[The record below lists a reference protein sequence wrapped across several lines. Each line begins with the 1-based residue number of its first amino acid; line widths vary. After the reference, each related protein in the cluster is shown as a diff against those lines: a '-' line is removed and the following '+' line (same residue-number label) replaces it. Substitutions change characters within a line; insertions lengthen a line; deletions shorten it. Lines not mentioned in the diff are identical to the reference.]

1 MTPNYP
7 VAIYT
12 HHPDMIEGLQQ
23 ATYETQEDMEKVV
36 AGEVEKFF
44 AKCNYRNSNVMETM
58 SRLGVFKGTTYG
70 TSHITIDGGKFGCIG
85 ATYWTGFN
93 GVNIRAFYKSD
104 GKEKYSLEILMQQLK
119 K

>member
-1 MTPNYP
+1 MTPHYS

-23 ATYETQEDMEKVV
+23 ANYETQEAMEKVV
-36 AGEVEKFF
+36 AGEVERFF
-44 AKCNYRNSNVMETM
+44 AKCNYRNSTVMETM
-58 SRLGVFKGTTYG
+58 TRLGVFKGTTYG

-85 ATYWTGFN
+85 ATYWAGLN

-104 GKEKYSLEILMQQLK
+104 GKEKYSLEILMSQVK
-119 K
+119 